1 MKKFFL
7 ITVSVI
13 LVGCAKPMPS
23 MEVLGVSRADGVVT
37 VGYDFSRETHWMEK
51 GQQMNFTG
59 GDALAW
65 RVCQGWG
72 YAGARAI
79 NIMPVSKC
87 ADWSVVAG
95 VCYVGQQKQ
104 QYQCTTMGNPQ

>member
-1 MKKFFL
+1 MKKIFL
-7 ITVSVI
+7 IAVTVI

-23 MEVLGVSRADGVVT
+23 
-37 VGYDFSRETHWMEK
+37 K

-87 ADWSVVAG
+87 VDWSVVAG